1 MRTKIILFLASFI
14 TIIAMPLAM
23 VACQGPTTDE
33 EAEIVV
39 GGIAPLT
46 GIESMLGAERKWAY
60 EQAVKDINATGGV
73 FVKDLGK
80 KLPLKLIMVDD
91 KSTVPGSSEAAE
103 KLIKVDKVD
112 FLLAT
117 EATPNNEAAATVAE
131 KYKQLF
137 IATTFFPEAFL
148 AGNFTWVVD
157 SFFTGYDVCG
167 YGVSVLDSVP
177 QAERPTK
184 WAVISPDIPD
194 GKFVAGLQTE
204 HIQNAG
210 YEVVVSEFFPEGA
223 KDLSAIVTKMKA
235 NNADAMDWFGSYAD
249 GITLIRQ
256 LKESRC
262 NLKYIASMKGMW
274 PAEFA
279 EALGPDADYI
289 VVDGFWSDEL
299 GYPMGK
305 ELQDRFMKD
314 HNGRT
319 SVSVGNFYSVVQIL
333 AAGIEA
339 AGTLDKA
346 KVRDVFYSGTFEAKG
361 TTMGDLKFNERGLN
375 TFSPVGL
382 QWFGGER
389 HLVYPPIGTWK
400 LKLAPPW
407 DQR

>member
-1 MRTKIILFLASFI
+1 ML
-14 TIIAMPLAM
+14 LAM
-23 VACQGPTTDE
+23 VACQAPSGTGAAKT
-33 EAEIVV
+33 EIVV

-60 EQAVKDINATGGV
+60 EQAVKDINGKGGV
-73 FVKDLGK
+73 SVKELGK

-91 KSTVPGSSEAAE
+91 KSVVPGAAEAAE
-103 KLIKVDKVD
+103 KLIKINKVD
-112 FLLAT
+112 FMLAT

-131 KYKQLF
+131 KYQQLF
-137 IATTFFPEAFL
+137 ICTTFFPEAFL
-148 AGNFTWVVD
+148 AGNYKWVVD

-167 YGVSVLDSVP
+167 YGVKVLDSVP
-177 QAERPTK
+177 QGDRPK
-184 WAVISPDIPD
+184 RWAVISPDIPD

-204 HIQNAG
+204 HIKKAG
-210 YEVVVSEFFPEGA
+210 YDVVVTEFFPEGA

-235 NNADAMDWFGSYAD
+235 NNVEAMNWFGSYAD

-262 NLKYIASMKGMW
+262 NVKYITSMKGMW

-279 EALGPDADYI
+279 QALGRDVDYI
-289 VVDGFWSDEL
+289 VCDGFWSDEL

-305 ELQDRFMKD
+305 ELQERFKKD
-314 HNGRT
+314 FKGRT
-319 SVSVGNFYSVVQIL
+319 SVAVGNFYSLVQIL
-333 AAGIEA
+333 AQGIEE
-339 AGTLDKA
+339 AGTLDKT
-346 KVRDVFYSGTFEAKG
+346 KVRDVYYSGKFVAKG
-361 TTMGDLKFNERGLN
+361 TTMGDLKFNEKGLN

-382 QWFGGER
+382 QWFQGER
-389 HLVYPPIGTWK
+389 HLVYPPVGTWK